1 MVTIN
6 ELIFG
11 RSTRNT
17 RQVKDFNWANIL
29 STDPEKIVR
38 SAASLSQHST
48 TPKEDLNISN
58 KTPSPELTN
67 PTPAMLQ
74 ILSRKKENIR
84 SPIKAK
90 IIEPQVFNVG
100 SAVTLYKVSL

>member
-1 MVTIN
+1 MFNVFT
-6 ELIFG
+6 LD

-17 RQVKDFNWANIL
+17 RQVKDFNWARIL

-38 SAASLSQHST
+38 SAASLSQHSS
-48 TPKEDLNISN
+48 TPKDELSVN
-58 KTPSPELTN
+58 KTPSPVLSN

-90 IIEPQVFNVG
+90 VVEPQVYN
-100 SAVTLYKVSL
+100 LWIWKVV